1 MREEEGVLQGSIV
14 LGSCIWRLGVGPH
27 FLGVYLSHVGYVGFV
42 LSNFQIV
49 AGQFP
54 RGLWGVFFC
63 GGVLLGRDLVVYIF
77 SFLGLALDGV
87 DCTVSRKG
95 RR

>member
-1 MREEEGVLQGSIV
+1 MGEEEGVLQGSIV
-14 LGSCIWRLGVGPH
+14 LGSCIWRLGVV
-27 FLGVYLSHVGYVGFV
+27 LRVYLSHVGYVGFV

-54 RGLWGVFFC
+54 RALWGVFLC

-87 DCTVSRKG
+87 DCRFSKKG
-95 RR
+95 RC